1 MDTMNDF
8 DNRPMPPL
16 PATKVSVPRHTTAWL
31 GVQTLVIA
39 VFSAIIALIA
49 DGIGDYG
56 AERQSQGL
64 LSESSSLMVSDSAS
78 YCFAL
83 IAISLISIT
92 LIEVAFRKYV
102 NYLQYALIGCALGLF
117 YLMLLAL
124 AEFVPFWAAYGIVT
138 VITAGLITLFVKG
151 ITANVKAAG
160 LTAGI
165 LVVEYAVILILIY
178 IGSLALL
185 IGSILLFVII
195 ALAMYFTLRM
205 RQTADGE
212 LIIK

>member
-1 MDTMNDF
+1 MDTMHDF
-8 DNRPMPPL
+8 DGPQMPPVP
-16 PATKVSVPRHTTAWL
+16 PAMVSAPRHTTAWL
-31 GVQTLVIA
+31 GAQTLVIA
-39 VFSAIIALIA
+39 VFAAIMALIA
-49 DGIGDYG
+49 NGIGDYG
-56 AERQSQGL
+56 VERQSQGL

-92 LIEVAFRKYV
+92 LIEVAFRKHI

-124 AEFVPFWAAYGIVT
+124 AEFVPFWASYSIVT
-138 VITAGLITLFVKG
+138 VMTAGLITVFVKG
-151 ITANVKAAG
+151 ITSSVKAMW

-165 LVVEYAVILILIY
+165 LAAEYAVILLLIY

-205 RQTADGE
+205 RQTAEGE

>member
-8 DNRPMPPL
+8 ANRPMPPL

-138 VITAGLITLFVKG
+138 VMTAGLITLFVKG

-160 LTAGI
+160 SPQGFLW
-165 LVVEYAVILILIY
+165 L
-178 IGSLALL
+178 S
-185 IGSILLFVII
+185 
-195 ALAMYFTLRM
+195 M
-205 RQTADGE
+205 R
-212 LIIK
+212 

>member
-1 MDTMNDF
+1 MDTMHNLDGSQ
-8 DNRPMPPL
+8 MPPVP
-16 PATKVSVPRHTTAWL
+16 PAMVSAPRHTTAWL

-39 VFSAIIALIA
+39 VFSAIMALIA

-56 AERQSQGL
+56 VERQSQGL

-83 IAISLISIT
+83 IAISLISLT
-92 LIEVAFRKYV
+92 LIEVAFRKHI
-102 NYLQYALIGCALGLF
+102 NLLQYALIGCALGLF

-124 AEFVPFWAAYGIVT
+124 AEFVPFWASYSIVT
-138 VITAGLITLFVKG
+138 IMTAGLITVFVKG
-151 ITANVKAAG
+151 ITSSVKAMW

-165 LVVEYAVILILIY
+165 LVAEYAVILLLIY

-205 RQTADGE
+205 RQTAEGE

>member
-1 MDTMNDF
+1 M
-8 DNRPMPPL
+8 
-16 PATKVSVPRHTTAWL
+16 VSAPHHTTAWL

-39 VFSAIIALIA
+39 VFSAIMALIA

-56 AERQSQGL
+56 VERQSQGL

-83 IAISLISIT
+83 IAISLISLT
-92 LIEVAFRKYV
+92 LIEVAFRKHT
-102 NYLQYALIGCALGLF
+102 NLLQYALIGCALGLF

-124 AEFVPFWAAYGIVT
+124 AEFVPFWASYSIVT
-138 VITAGLITLFVKG
+138 VMTAGLITVFVKG
-151 ITANVKAAG
+151 ITSSVKAMW

-165 LVVEYAVILILIY
+165 LVAEYAVILLLIY

-205 RQTADGE
+205 RQTAEGE

>member
-1 MDTMNDF
+1 MDTMHDF
-8 DNRPMPPL
+8 DGPQMPPV
-16 PATKVSVPRHTTAWL
+16 PPIKESTPRHTTAWL
-31 GVQTLVIA
+31 GAQTLVIA
-39 VFSAIIALIA
+39 VFSAIMALIA

-56 AERQSQGL
+56 VERQSQGL

-92 LIEVAFRKYV
+92 LIEVAFRKHI

-124 AEFVPFWAAYGIVT
+124 AEFVPFWASYSIVT
-138 VITAGLITLFVKG
+138 VMTAGLITVFVKG
-151 ITANVKAAG
+151 ITSSVKAMW

-165 LVVEYAVILILIY
+165 LAAEYAVILLLIY

>member
-8 DNRPMPPL
+8 ANRPMPPL

-64 LSESSSLMVSDSAS
+64 LSESSSLMVSGSAS

-117 YLMLLAL
+117 YLMLLHWLNSCRSGLPTAL
-124 AEFVPFWAAYGIVT
+124 
-138 VITAGLITLFVKG
+138 
-151 ITANVKAAG
+151 
-160 LTAGI
+160 
-165 LVVEYAVILILIY
+165 
-178 IGSLALL
+178 
-185 IGSILLFVII
+185 
-195 ALAMYFTLRM
+195 
-205 RQTADGE
+205 
-212 LIIK
+212 